1 MTKLLSLFV
10 AVESLARRVARSL
23 EWLPPTIARIGV
35 GTVFVQSGWG
45 KLHNLEQVT
54 GFFTELGL
62 PAPGFHAV
70 LVSTTELVGGTLV
83 LVGLFTRL
91 AAIPLLVTMLVAIR
105 TALWDQVD
113 SLGSLF
119 GLTEALYALVF
130 VWLAIGGPGPLSVD
144 RLLARRRRRAPA
156 APLAVSSFAPR
167 PGAAGP
173 V

>member
-1 MTKLLSLFV
+1 MTKLFSLFV
-10 AVESLARRVARSL
+10 AVEDLARRIGRSL
-23 EWLPPTIARIGV
+23 EWLPPTLARVGV

-70 LVSTTELVGGTLV
+70 LVSSTELVCGALV
-83 LVGLFTRL
+83 LVGLVTRL
-91 AAIPLLVTMLVAIR
+91 AALPLFFTMLVAIR

-119 GLTEALYALVF
+119 GLSETLYALVF
-130 VWLAIGGPGPLSVD
+130 VWLAIAGPGPISIDGL
-144 RLLARRRRRAPA
+144 RARRRDPALAP
-156 APLAVSSFAPR
+156 PRSVSSLAQR
-167 PGAAGP
+167 PDAGAA
-173 V
+173 

>member
-10 AVESLARRVARSL
+10 VLEDVARRTARSL
-23 EWLPPTIARIGV
+23 EWLPPTLARIGV

-45 KLHNLEQVT
+45 KLHALEQVT

-70 LVSTTELVGGTLV
+70 LVSTTELVCGALV

-91 AAIPLLVTMLVAIR
+91 AAVPLVVTMLVAIR

-119 GLTEALYALVF
+119 GLTETLYALVF
-130 VWLAIGGPGPLSVD
+130 AWLATAGPGPISVD
-144 RLLARRRRRAPA
+144 RLLARGRRGAPVPSLPA
-156 APLAVSSFAPR
+156 SALAPR
-167 PGAAGP
+167 PDAAGRA
-173 V
+173 

>member
-10 AVESLARRVARSL
+10 VLEGLARRIARSL
-23 EWLPPTIARIGV
+23 EWLPPTLARIGV
-35 GTVFVQSGWG
+35 GTLFVESGWG

-70 LVSTTELVGGTLV
+70 LVSTTELVCGALV
-83 LVGLFTRL
+83 LVGLCTRL
-91 AAIPLLVTMLVAIR
+91 AAVPLLITMLVAIR

-119 GLTEALYALVF
+119 GLTETLYAVVF
-130 VWLAIGGPGPLSVD
+130 LWLATAGPGPISID
-144 RLLARRRRRAPA
+144 GLLALRGRRAPA
-156 APLAVSSFAPR
+156 TPRPVSTVAAPEAPR
-167 PGAAGP
+167 LA
-173 V
+173 

>member
-1 MTKLLSLFV
+1 MTRLLSVFV
-10 AVESLARRVARSL
+10 ALEQIARRLARSF

-70 LVSTTELVGGTLV
+70 LVSTTELVCGSLV
-83 LVGLFTRL
+83 LVGLLTRL
-91 AAIPLLVTMLVAIR
+91 AAVPLFVTMLVAVR

-119 GLTEALYALVF
+119 GLTETLYALVF
-130 VWLAIGGPGPLSVD
+130 LWLATAGPGPMSID
-144 RLLARRRRRAPA
+144 RLRARGRDRAPA
-156 APLAVSSFAPR
+156 TASPVSSLAPR
-167 PGAAGP
+167 PGTAGP
-173 V
+173 A

>member
-10 AVESLARRVARSL
+10 NLENLARRVARSL
-23 EWLPPTIARIGV
+23 EWFPPTIARIGV

-54 GFFTELGL
+54 GFFSELGL

-70 LVSTTELVGGTLV
+70 FVSTTELVCGALV
-83 LVGLFTRL
+83 LVGLCTRL
-91 AAIPLLVTMLVAIR
+91 AAVPLFITMLVAIR

-119 GLTEALYALVF
+119 GLTETLYAVVF
-130 VWLAIGGPGPLSVD
+130 LWLATSGPGPISLD
-144 RLLARRRRRAPA
+144 GLLTRRGRREGSAAA
-156 APLAVSSFAPR
+156 APLSGSSLA
-167 PGAAGP
+167 
-173 V
+173 

>member
-10 AVESLARRVARSL
+10 VAERLARNVARSL
-23 EWLPPTIARIGV
+23 EWLAPTIARIGV

-70 LVSTTELVGGTLV
+70 FVSSTELVCGALV
-83 LVGLFTRL
+83 LAGLFTRL
-91 AAIPLLVTMLVAIR
+91 AAVPLCITMLVAIR

-119 GLTEALYALVF
+119 GLTETLYAVVF
-130 VWLAIGGPGPLSVD
+130 LWLATAGPGPISID
-144 RLLARRRRRAPA
+144 RLLALRGRRASALPGS
-156 APLAVSSFAPR
+156 VTSFATR
-167 PGAAGP
+167 PGAAGSI
-173 V
+173 

>member
-1 MTKLLSLFV
+1 MIKSLSLLV
-10 AVESLARRVARSL
+10 AAESLGRRVTAAFQ
-23 EWLPPTIARIGV
+23 WLPPMLARIGV

-70 LVSTTELVGGTLV
+70 FVSSTELVCGALV

-91 AAIPLLVTMLVAIR
+91 AAIPLMITMLVAIR

-113 SLGSLF
+113 SLSALF
-119 GLTEALYALVF
+119 GLTETTYAVVF
-130 VWLAIGGPGPLSVD
+130 LWLATNGPGPISLD
-144 RLLARRRRRAPA
+144 RLWSRWITAHSPGTESAPA
-156 APLAVSSFAPR
+156 L
-167 PGAAGP
+167 AAGSSAHTA
-173 V
+173 